1 MINKKMYNIF
11 IIMYQYLFYFFSTIT
26 VGILINKMHNF
37 INFKNTIKKIKSSDI
52 NINHKVEILKNKYNI
67 KSTEKTNNY
76 LNYIVNCPTH
86 LNINNPN
93 INNPNIFKI
102 NYLNN
107 NDLKKLSNNIIS
119 KNIISIYIFTKKIF
133 FDLFYD
139 NNNKYLLN
147 SLKDFYEFQK
157 KNILKNNLI
166 KYNIILK
173 FYSGNQYLYIYVN
186 KSNLIKIKKFDEYDK
201 ICSLIEKSNNV
212 FLIKDNKNDLKKY
225 YLSLGGYI
233 SKNINKNELERT
245 FFNNK
250 NKDNKNY
257 KILSNFSNIKIYF
270 FVSSHITVNK

>member
-1 MINKKMYNIF
+1 MYNIF
-11 IIMYQYLFYFFSTIT
+11 IIMYQYLFYFFSAIT
-26 VGILINKMHNF
+26 VGILFNKMCNF
-37 INFKNTIKKIKSSDI
+37 INLKNTIKKIKSSDM
-52 NINHKVEILKNKYNI
+52 NINHKVKILKNKYNI

-76 LNYIVNCPTH
+76 LNYIVKSPTY
-86 LNINNPN
+86 LN

-102 NYLNN
+102 DYLNN
-107 NDLKKLSNNIIS
+107 NDLKKISNNIIS
-119 KNIISIYIFTKKIF
+119 KNIISTYIFTKKIF

-139 NNNKYLLN
+139 NNNKYLIN

-173 FYSGNQYLYIYVN
+173 FYSDNKYLYIYVN
-186 KSNLIKIKKFDEYDK
+186 KTNLIKIKKFVEYDK

-212 FLIKDNKNDLKKY
+212 FLIKDYKNDSNNY

-233 SKNINKNELERT
+233 SKNINKNELEET
-245 FFNNK
+245 FFK

>member
-26 VGILINKMHNF
+26 VGILINKIQNF
-37 INFKNTIKKIKSSDI
+37 INFKNMKISDI

-76 LNYIVNCPTH
+76 LNYIVNCPSH

-93 INNPNIFKI
+93 NFKI
-102 NYLNN
+102 DYLKN

-119 KNIISIYIFTKKIF
+119 KNIISTYIFTKKIF
-133 FDLFYD
+133 LELFYD
-139 NNNKYLLN
+139 NNNKYLIN

-157 KNILKNNLI
+157 QNILKNNLI

-173 FYSGNQYLYIYVN
+173 FYSGNKYLYIYVN
-186 KSNLIKIKKFDEYDK
+186 KSNLIKINKFDEYDK

-212 FLIKDNKNDLKKY
+212 FLIKDNKNELEKY

-233 SKNINKNELERT
+233 SKNINKNELEET

-250 NKDNKNY
+250 NKNNKNY

-270 FVSSHITVNK
+270 FVSNYITVDK